1 MKLSEFKNRLEQVE
15 NFTIQL
21 PNGTMIPAHFHIT
34 EMGLLTKNFIDCGNT
49 IREEKLITFQ
59 VWFAGDLEHR
69 LAPSKVFKIIEAS
82 KNLIGDQDLELEVEY
97 QTEFTIGKFGLD
109 FNEDKFILTAKET
122 TCLANDHCGIPADK
136 MKVKIGEWKTKENSC
151 CTPNSGCC

>member
-1 MKLSEFKNRLEQVE
+1 MKLSEFKNRLEQIE

-21 PNGTMIPAHFHIT
+21 PNGTKIPSHFHIT

-59 VWFAGDLEHR
+59 VWFAEDLDHK
-69 LAPSKVFKIIEAS
+69 LAPSKVLKIIDAS
-82 KNLIGDQDLELEVEY
+82 KNLIGNQDLELEVEY
-97 QTEFTIGKFGLD
+97 QTESTIGKFGLD
-109 FNEDKFILTAKET
+109 FNNDTFILTPKET
-122 TCLANDHCGIPADK
+122 TCLANDHCGIPAEK
-136 MKVKIGEWKTKENSC
+136 MKVSLKDLQEKTSC